1 MLFGE
6 IDAKCLK
13 KVYNREKELFMATNN
28 TKIFLVLN
36 SGSSSEKFSLYEGED
51 EVCSLYFEGV
61 ECDGKKKYICTVS
74 KEDGTEYEVDK
85 KWDSLNDAFREA
97 KAILEKEGYI
107 NEAHPLDGILVRTP
121 AAGTYFSKHH
131 IVDEGTFAE
140 LEKAKVT
147 YPLHVPGAM
156 RGVKNALEAFPGV
169 PVMTMSDSEYLT
181 RESRKDAAYALPREV
196 IEEFD
201 LGRWG
206 AHGSSYGYVMG
217 RIRELGLLEKR
228 TIVCHLGSGCSATGF
243 IDGEPAYTSMGETPL
258 EGLMSSTR
266 TGSIDPTV
274 GALLGE
280 KLGAAE
286 AIKVMNKESGLVAL
300 AGSNDMREI
309 IAGAEEGR
317 EDAVMAYNMFIDGVA
332 GKIGEFAAKMGG
344 VDAIVFTATIGER
357 SIPVRTAV
365 MSHLEFMG
373 FKIRND
379 ATMDKGAGYTNVAE
393 EGSKPIYIIP
403 TNEAAYM
410 IKRASELIDNKE

>member
-1 MLFGE
+1 M
-6 IDAKCLK
+6 
-13 KVYNREKELFMATNN
+13 TNI

-61 ECDGKKKYICTVS
+61 EIDGKKKFICTVT
-74 KEDGTEYEVDK
+74 KADGSEEKVDK
-85 KWDSLNDAFREA
+85 TWDSLDDAFKEA
-97 KAILEKEGYI
+97 KEIFEKEGYI

-121 AAGTYFSKHH
+121 AAGTYFSQHH
-131 IVDEGTFAE
+131 IVDDETFAE

-147 YPLHVPGAM
+147 YPLHVPGAI
-156 RGVKNALEAFPGV
+156 RGVKNAQAAFPGV
-169 PVMTMSDSEYLT
+169 AVMTMSDSEALT
-181 RESRKDAAYALPREV
+181 RDSRKDAIYALPKEIV
-196 IEEFD
+196 KEFD

-217 RIRELGLLEKR
+217 KIKELGILEKKM
-228 TIVCHLGSGCSATGF
+228 IVCHLGSGCSVTAF
-243 IDGEPAYTSMGETPL
+243 IDGEPVYTSMGETPL

-274 GALLGE
+274 GALLGA
-280 KLGAAE
+280 KLGAEE

-300 AGSNDMREI
+300 AGSSDMREI
-309 IAGAEEGR
+309 IAGAEEGS
-317 EDAVMAYNMFIDGVA
+317 EGAQIAYNMFIDGVA

-357 SIPVRTAV
+357 SIPVRN
-365 MSHLEFMG
+365 SIISKLEFMG
-373 FKIRND
+373 FKVKND
-379 ATMDKGAGYTNVAE
+379 AVIDKTKGYGNIAE
-393 EGSKPIYIIP
+393 DGSKPIYVVP

-410 IKRASELIDNKE
+410 IKKAGEMLDGVA

>member
-1 MLFGE
+1 M
-6 IDAKCLK
+6 
-13 KVYNREKELFMATNN
+13 TNI

-61 ECDGKKKYICTVS
+61 EIDGKKKFICTVM
-74 KEDGTEYEVDK
+74 KADGTECEVDK
-85 KWDSLNDAFREA
+85 KWDSLDSAFVEA
-97 KAILEKEGYI
+97 KAIFEKEGFI

-131 IVDEGTFAE
+131 IVDDETFVE
-140 LEKAKVT
+140 LEKAKLT

-156 RGVKNALEAFPGV
+156 RGVKNAQAAFPGV

-181 RESRKDAAYALPREV
+181 AESRKDAAYALPADV

-206 AHGSSYGYVMG
+206 AHGSSYGFVMG
-217 RIRELGLLEKR
+217 RIKELGLLCR
-228 TIVCHLGSGCSATGF
+228 RMVVCHLGSGCSVTGF

-286 AIKVMNKESGLVAL
+286 AIKVMNKVSGLYAL
-300 AGSNDMREI
+300 AGSSDMREI
-309 IAGAEEGR
+309 ISGAEEGVP
-317 EDAVMAYNMFIDGVA
+317 EAAAAYDMFIDGVA

-344 VDAIVFTATIGER
+344 IDAIVFTATIGER
-357 SIPVRTAV
+357 SIPVRTSII
-365 MSHLEFMG
+365 SHLEFMG
-373 FKIRND
+373 FKIKND
-379 ATMDKGAGYTNVAE
+379 ATIDRSKGYGNVADD
-393 EGSKPIYIIP
+393 GSKPIYVIP

-410 IKRASELIDNKE
+410 IKKAGEMLDDLEK

>member
-1 MLFGE
+1 
-6 IDAKCLK
+6 
-13 KVYNREKELFMATNN
+13 MATNI

-61 ECDGKKKYICTVS
+61 EINGKKKFICTVT

-85 KWDSLNDAFREA
+85 KWDSLDSAFVEA
-97 KAILEKEGYI
+97 KAIFEKEGYI
-107 NEAHPLDGILVRTP
+107 NDAHPLNGILVRTP

-131 IVDEGTFAE
+131 IVDDETFVE

-147 YPLHVPGAM
+147 YPLHVPGAI
-156 RGVKNALEAFPGV
+156 RGVKNAMAAFPGV
-169 PVMTMSDSEYLT
+169 PVMTMSDSEALT
-181 RESRKDAAYALPREV
+181 RKSRKDALYALPKEV
-196 IEEFD
+196 IKEYD

-217 RIRELGLLEKR
+217 RVKELGIMEKKMV
-228 TIVCHLGSGCSATGF
+228 ICHLGSGCSVTAF
-243 IDGEPAYTSMGETPL
+243 VNGEPAYTSMGETPL

-286 AIKVMNKESGLVAL
+286 AIKLMNKTSGLVAL
-300 AGSNDMREI
+300 AGSSDMREI

-317 EDAVMAYNMFIDGVA
+317 EDAALAYNMFVDGVA

-344 VDAIVFTATIGER
+344 IDAIVFTATIGER
-357 SIPVRTAV
+357 SIPVRSSV
-365 MSHLEFMG
+365 ISKLEFMG
-373 FKIRND
+373 FKLKND
-379 ATMDKGAGYTNVAE
+379 AAMDKSKGYTNVAE
-393 EGSKPIYIIP
+393 DGSKPVYVIP

-410 IKRASELIDNKE
+410 IKKASELVDGLEK